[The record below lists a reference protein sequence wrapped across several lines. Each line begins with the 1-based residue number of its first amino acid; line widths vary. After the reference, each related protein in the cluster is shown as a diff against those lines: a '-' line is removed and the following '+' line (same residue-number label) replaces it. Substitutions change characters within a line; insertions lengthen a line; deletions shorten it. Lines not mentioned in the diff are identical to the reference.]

1 MIELGWPQEQLSDD
15 DRARFARYQEA
26 SAFFGGE
33 QWLHR
38 RKPGETRLTLN
49 YARALLRKV
58 ASYVFPAEPRFSV
71 HIDGDQAVANRAEQA
86 LAEAIARNGLATLD
100 IELCVAAA
108 VRGDAAVKISWDA
121 VAKRPIVAGVDPATL
136 IVETAPDDPRRIRT
150 VTQCYGLRGNEIV
163 ALFGDDA
170 TRHLLDPGRRYRIIE
185 RWSDDRW
192 TVTIAG
198 QRFRDDANP
207 YGWIPYVN
215 LANHPGFA
223 GFWGESDLVDLYD
236 VCREI

>member
-1 MIELGWPQEQLSDD
+1 MIELGWPQELLSDS
-15 DRARFARYQEA
+15 DRARFARYEA
-26 SAFFGGE
+26 ATAFFDGD

-71 HIDGDQAVANRAEQA
+71 HADGELAIANRTEQA
-86 LAEAIARNGLATLD
+86 LANAIARNGLATLD

-121 VAKRPIVAGVDPATL
+121 IAGRPIVAAVDPATL
-136 IVETAPDDPRRIRT
+136 VVETAPDDPRRIRR
-150 VTQCYGLRGNEIV
+150 VTQCYGLRGSEIA
-163 ALFGDDA
+163 ALFGDD
-170 TRHLLDPGRRYRIIE
+170 TSRLHLDPHRSHQIME

-192 TVTIAG
+192 SVTIAG
-198 QRFRDDANP
+198 QLLREVANP
-207 YGWIPYVN
+207 YGWIP
-215 LANHPGFA
+215 
-223 GFWGESDLVDLYD
+223 
-236 VCREI
+236 